1 MQKVQIKYR
10 SLPSDLLFLGL
21 LGSVIYALITFGQE
35 WQSAFNP
42 SVEIDLSLSSIPKY
56 ALFSALRGLSA
67 FLVSLLFT
75 FGVGYW
81 AAKSPRAEKI
91 IVPLLDILQSIP
103 VLGFLPGLVLALV
116 AIFPTTNVGLE
127 LASIIM
133 IFTGQVWNM
142 AFGFYASI
150 KSLPSDFEE
159 VSRLVGLNPWEK
171 LWRVEVPFAMTDLI
185 WNCLMSL
192 SGGWFFLM
200 VCEAFTL
207 GNQNYRL
214 PGLGAYM
221 AVAIQNNDLSSI
233 LLGIGS
239 MAGLIIV
246 MDMLIWRPILAWAH
260 QFRLEDIPGLTPSE
274 PLMNNLLRESAILN
288 WFTLYLRRRALRKK
302 FLESELVAPIRKT
315 PWYLKVNFFKIFQNE
330 WASKI
335 ISASTILFFTLLL
348 ILGTGK
354 LVGHL
359 VAVPATDWTS
369 VLEGTLYTFL
379 RVFGAIFLGSL
390 WAVPTAVWIGTNG
403 RRLRIAQPIIQILA
417 SFPAPMLYP
426 LALGLFLWAKIPFSV
441 GSMLLLLL
449 GIQWY
454 ILFNVLAGAMR
465 IPQELDEALK
475 VIGSSRRKKWVKL
488 YLPSVFPS
496 LVSGWVSAAGGAWN
510 ASIVAEYLYYEGQ
523 LMSTPGLGSLISQAA
538 FSKNFT
544 LLAASLTVMVAVVV
558 VLNRTLWA
566 KVYHLAQTRYRL
578 DLY

>member
-10 SLPSDLLFLGL
+10 SLPSDLLVLAL
-21 LGSVIYALITFGQE
+21 LGAIVYALIAFGQE
-35 WQSAFNP
+35 WQSDFNP
-42 SVEIDLSLSSIPKY
+42 SIEIDLSVSSIPKY

-67 FLVSLLFT
+67 FIISLLFT
-75 FGVGYW
+75 FVVGYW
-81 AAKSPRAEKI
+81 AAKSSRAEKI
-91 IVPLLDILQSIP
+91 IIPLLDILQSIP

-142 AFGFYASI
+142 TFGFYASI
-150 KSLPSDFEE
+150 KSIPNDFEE
-159 VSRLVGLNPWEK
+159 VSKLVGLNPWTK
-171 LWRVEVPFAMTDLI
+171 LWKVEVPFAMTNLI

-192 SGGWFFLM
+192 SGGWFFLI

-207 GNQNYRL
+207 GDQNYRL

-288 WFTLYLRRRALRKK
+288 WFTLYLRRRALRQK
-302 FLESELVAPIRKT
+302 LIGTESIPPARGT
-315 PWYLKVNFFKIFQNE
+315 PWYLKINFFRFFQSTVV
-330 WASKI
+330 SKI
-335 ISASTILFFTLLL
+335 IYFVTFLVLGLLM
-348 ILGTGK
+348 ILGVGR

-359 VAVPATDWTS
+359 VSVSAEDWRL
-369 VLEGTLYTFL
+369 VIEGVFFTLL
-379 RVFGAIFLGSL
+379 RVFGAIILGSL
-390 WAVPTAVWIGTNG
+390 WTVPAAIWIGTNG
-403 RRLRIAQPIIQILA
+403 RRLRIAQPIIQVLA

-426 LALGLFLWAKIPFSV
+426 LALGLFLWTQIPFSV
-441 GSMLLLLL
+441 ASMLLMLL
-449 GIQWY
+449 GSQWY

-465 IPQELDEALK
+465 IPQELDDNMK
-475 VIGSSRRKKWVKL
+475 VIGSSRTKKWFKL

-496 LVSGWVSAAGGAWN
+496 LVSGWVTAAGGAWN
-510 ASIVAEYLYYEGQ
+510 ASIVAEYLFYEGK

-544 LLAASLTVMVAVVV
+544 LLAASLTVMVAAVV
-558 VLNRTLWA
+558 VLNRALWA

-578 DLY
+578 DF